1 MQLKDNY
8 IFDSNSFSSV
18 NEFFEYV
25 VLKETGGSKLPPK
38 HLGDV
43 RIDSTTLID
52 VKSINMSGTFHMPNL
67 ASQNKLYDYLQDEK
81 NTLMYLLIW
90 YKKDGNNLHIDKWA
104 LKHIEEIDPTCLVV
118 QSQGLGVLQIKNAN
132 KIQFVSKINRKNWL
146 NILKTMVESYLL
158 KEETKIKKIRNKYK

>member
-1 MQLKDNY
+1 MQLKDKY

-18 NEFFEYV
+18 NEFFEDV
-25 VLKETGGSKLPPK
+25 ILKETGGSKLPPK

-52 VKSINMSGTFHMPNL
+52 VKSINTAGTFHMPNL

-81 NTLMYLLIW
+81 NTLMYMLIW
-90 YKKDGNNLHIDKWA
+90 YKKDGNNLHINKWA

-118 QSQGLGVLQIKNAN
+118 QSQGLGVLQIKNAD
-132 KIQFVSKINRKNWL
+132 KLELVSKINRKKWL
-146 NILKTMVESYLL
+146 NILKSMVESFLL
-158 KEETKIKKIRNKYK
+158 KEENKIKKIRNKYK